1 MTTISRHRGLRARPR
16 PVTVG
21 MPADK
26 TAATAQPW
34 DVKLATYEA
43 RLDSFEIELR
53 QQGRRQEEGFERLDR
68 NLTTLFGK
76 IDAATTKP
84 PPWGLIVSAFVGIC
98 TILIGIGGL
107 GLTMAGGLALWANA
121 YFGRNIAIAE
131 QRADGAHERLE
142 RGFERIDIRLEKLQE
157 FEWQT
162 RAALQSSR
170 PPQSWPASDSPPAA
184 PSTQ

>member
-1 MTTISRHRGLRARPR
+1 MPSSR
-16 PVTVG
+16 
-21 MPADK
+21 MPAANERNSSRNPAGWEVEI
-26 TAATAQPW
+26 TG
-34 DVKLATYEA
+34 VKA
-43 RLDSFEIELR
+43 RLEGFEEELR
-53 QQGRRQEEGFERLDR
+53 NQGRRQEEGFERVDR
-68 NLTTLFGK
+68 NFAQLFTRV
-76 IDAATTKP
+76 DAATSKP

-170 PPQSWPASDSPPAA
+170 PPQSWPASDSPAAA